1 VAVVPKLTLPR
12 DLEDLLREG
21 GFRDPAAARRRLEEL
36 FVDTAEMLALARVA
50 VNFRDALVSGPDPD
64 AALLHLTRFVD
75 VRGSRLQLYRTFLDH
90 PALLDRFVQVV
101 GASRYLADIL
111 VRNPEYMAILGDARL
126 LSRPKPPEELR
137 EEFRNV
143 AAVPEAG
150 KDKLA
155 ALRRLHRREVL
166 RIGAADLLGFQDL
179 EQVTRQISE
188 LADGFAGE
196 CLGVVA
202 GGERRTGLVVLALGK
217 WGGRELNY
225 SSDVDVIFLA
235 PHPRDLPKAT
245 RIARELIHALSKPT
259 FEGVVYRVD
268 LRLRPYG
275 AEGSL
280 VLTAAAFEEYLR
292 EKARP
297 AERQAMLK
305 ARAAVGDL
313 AAGRR
318 FLARIAPLLLRDSAG
333 ARSQVRRLKSRI
345 EAQLHERGT
354 AEGHVKLAPGGIRD
368 VEFLVQAL
376 QLEAGRSDPRVL
388 GSHTLE
394 ALGRLEE
401 SGRVARED
409 ASALREAYVFLRAVE
424 HRMQLME
431 NQQVYRLPRKEEDLR
446 RLARASG
453 FRGPDSTD
461 RLLDA
466 YDARTRRVRAIF
478 DRVLGSGR
486 PSASS
491 EAGRAGTDLPGL
503 ERLDPAVL
511 RRCTELVGR
520 IRRPEDVEVQ
530 AERNER
536 QRWTLIIAGRE
547 SRGWLSLVCGLLAA
561 RRVNIQAGDFV
572 RLPSRVA
579 LAVFEVMIP
588 DGSPAEFWDSFR
600 EALAGLA
607 GKGESAHDH
616 VVDRVGEAMREF
628 RGVEGP
634 PVPVRV
640 GVRNEPGAKSTELH
654 IHATEM
660 LGFLFELSAA
670 LEALGLDIGRA
681 LIRTLD
687 DDVYDTFWVTDRE
700 GRKITKARALDE
712 LRASAALV
720 QQFMHLLPRSP
731 NPAQALRQFTGLLH
745 QVVSRPDWL
754 EGLRRL
760 ESRSVLETIA
770 DLMGVSRF
778 LWEDFLLVQHENLFP
793 VVCNVP
799 SLDRRR
805 TKTQLDRELARRLG
819 SSRTPA
825 EASAALNEFK
835 DREMFRIDLRHITH
849 RCGFPEFMAS
859 LSDLAEVVVSQAV
872 ERCRAELAEFQ
883 GAPAGCPWVVGALGK
898 FGGRELDLA
907 SDLDLI
913 FVYEGQGD
921 EATSFHLELVK
932 SLLRMIKARRE
943 GSFEIDLRLR
953 PHGDSGAL
961 ASSLDG
967 FEAYYTEE
975 GPARPFERLAL
986 VKLNPAAGD
995 PSLRARLLEARDAF
1009 VYSGRP
1015 VDVGNLLH
1023 LRRRQGAELV
1033 VPGTIDAKYS
1043 DGGLVDVEYFVQARQ
1058 IQAGHDDPGVRV
1070 PGTLDAIGRL
1080 ARHGHLGG
1088 GLGEELS
1095 ATWLFLRRL
1104 LEALRVVR
1112 GHAKDSKIPP
1122 SGGREFSALA
1132 RRLEAPSTARLEAE
1146 IRERMSFA
1154 RSLWSHVLSTGSP
1167 ATEG

>member
-1 VAVVPKLTLPR
+1 VAVAPKLTVPS
-12 DLEDLLREG
+12 DLEDLLRDG
-21 GFRDPAAARRRLEEL
+21 GFRDPSAARRRLEEL
-36 FVDTAEMLALARVA
+36 FVDAAEMLALARVA
-50 VNFRDALVSGPDPD
+50 GNLRDALVAGPDPD
-64 AALLHLTRFVD
+64 AALLHLSRFVD

-90 PALLDRFVQVV
+90 PALLDRFVHVV

-111 VRNPEYMAILGDARL
+111 VRNPEYLALLGDARL
-126 LSRPKPPEELR
+126 LSRPKAAEELR

-143 AAVPEAG
+143 AALPEEE
-150 KDKLA
+150 KEKLA

-179 EQVTRQISE
+179 GQVTRQISE
-188 LADGFAGE
+188 LADAFAEG
-196 CLGVVA
+196 CLSVVS
-202 GGERRTGLVVLALGK
+202 GGMRRTGLVVLALGK

-235 PHPRDLPKAT
+235 PRPRDLARAT

-275 AEGSL
+275 GEGSL
-280 VLTAAAFEEYLR
+280 VLTAAAFEEYLAK
-292 EKARP
+292 KARP

-313 AAGRR
+313 GAGRR
-318 FLARIAPLLLRDSAG
+318 FLARIAPLLLRDSAA

-345 EAQLHERGT
+345 EEQLHERGT

-376 QLEAGRSDPRVL
+376 QLEAGRLDPGVL

-394 ALGRLEE
+394 ALGKLEE

-409 ASALREAYVFLRAVE
+409 ASVLREAYVFLRSVE

-446 RLARASG
+446 RLARSSG
-453 FRGPDSTD
+453 FRGPDAID

-486 PSASS
+486 PAPKR
-491 EAGRAGTDLPGL
+491 EEGRAGPEIAGL

-511 RRCTELVGR
+511 RRCTVLAGR
-520 IRRPEDVEVQ
+520 VRRPEDVEIH

-536 QRWTLIIAGRE
+536 HRWTLVIAGGE

-561 RRVNIQAGDFV
+561 RRVNIRAGDFV

-588 DGSPAEFWDSFR
+588 EGSQAEFWDSFR
-600 EALAGLA
+600 QELAGLA
-607 GKGESAHDH
+607 GGGEPARDR
-616 VVDRVGEAMREF
+616 VVDLVGEAMREF

-640 GVRNEPGAKSTELH
+640 EVRNPPGAKSTELH
-654 IHATEM
+654 VHATEM

-687 DDVYDTFWVTDRE
+687 EDVYDTFWVTDRE
-700 GRKITKARALDE
+700 GGKITKARAQDE

-745 QVVSRPDWL
+745 QIVSRPDWL

-760 ESRSVLETIA
+760 ESRFVLETIA

-805 TKTQLDRELARRLG
+805 SRTQLERELSRRLG

-825 EASAALNEFK
+825 EATAALNEFK

-872 ERCRAELAEFQ
+872 ERCRAELEESR
-883 GAPAGCPWVVGALGK
+883 GARPGHPWVVGALGK

-913 FVYEGQGD
+913 FVYEGEGD
-921 EATSFHLELVK
+921 LATSFHLELVK
-932 SLLRMIKARRE
+932 ALLRRIKARRE
-943 GSFEIDLRLR
+943 GSFQIDLRLR

-961 ASSLDG
+961 ASSLEG
-967 FEAYYTEE
+967 FAAYYSVR

-995 PSLRARLLEARDAF
+995 RSLRARLLEARDAF

-1023 LRRRQGAELV
+1023 LRRRQGTELV
-1033 VPGTIDAKYS
+1033 APGTIDAKYS
-1043 DGGLVDVEYFVQARQ
+1043 PGGLVDVEYFVQVRQ
-1058 IQAGHDDPGVRV
+1058 IQVGHEDPGVRV
-1070 PGTLDAIGRL
+1070 PGTLEAIGRL
-1080 ARHGHLGG
+1080 ARRGHLGG
-1088 GLGEELS
+1088 GMEEELA

-1122 SGGREFSALA
+1122 SGGREFASLA
-1132 RRLEAPSTARLEAE
+1132 RRLDLPSTARLEAE

-1154 RSLWSHVLSTGSP
+1154 RSLWSHVLPEGRA
-1167 ATEG
+1167 ATES